1 MHLVLSLCGDFICE
15 AGESETCPLDCTEE
29 IASEGVIIPDAAL
42 CGNAICEEGED
53 VVTCPSDCTGEI
65 ASEGVIIPDAGSN
78 ASEESASGIII
89 EPENTEN
96 AIPPGTENN
105 ASEEISKEDLGG
117 IKETTFISSSLFKI
131 IIIVIVLIIIG
142 IIIYIFYNKR
152 KSANTP
158 QEPQVNQ
165 SPS

>member
-1 MHLVLSLCGDFICE
+1 MRKTNVLKTEMIILVLILFLIPVVLSYDLDGDGIDDGEQNLCGDGYCQ
-15 AGESETCPLDCTEE
+15 
-29 IASEGVIIPDAAL
+29 
-42 CGNAICEEGED
+42 NWED
-53 VVTCPSDCTGEI
+53 KISCPSDCTGEI

-165 SPS
+165 LPS